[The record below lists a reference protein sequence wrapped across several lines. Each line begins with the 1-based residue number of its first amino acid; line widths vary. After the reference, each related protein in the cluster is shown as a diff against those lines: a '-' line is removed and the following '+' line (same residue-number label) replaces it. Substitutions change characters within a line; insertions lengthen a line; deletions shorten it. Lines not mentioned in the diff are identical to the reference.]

1 MTGTTALADW
11 LGRLESLS
19 PREIML
25 GLDRV
30 AAVLERLGADCPRTV
45 LHVGGTNGK
54 GSSVAMLGA
63 LLRGA
68 GYLTGTYTSPHLRR
82 YNERIAINGEP
93 VDDEDIV
100 SAFERIDAARGD
112 LPLTYFEFG
121 TLAALLVF
129 DDREVDV
136 AVFEVGLGGRL
147 DAVNAIE
154 PDAAL
159 ITSVA
164 LDHQEWLGE
173 SREAIA
179 REKAGIMRPGR
190 PVVYAEADRPESID
204 AFAKELGANLLAQGR
219 DFHYHAD
226 GDTWTWTGVEHTLA
240 SLERPGVDG
249 DFQLANAAG
258 VLALLEATGF
268 DAVLNPHLVSRE
280 LAAVRV
286 PGRMQ
291 VFADSHCWR
300 FDVAHNPA
308 AAEALAAMLD
318 ARPNEDRVAVVGMLG
333 DKDVEAI
340 VDALAP
346 HVREWIAVTADSPRA
361 IAAPELG
368 RRLANRLNRHCLVAD
383 SIEAAVDEARRC
395 AGASGEILVV
405 GSFSVVGPLQETL
418 GL

>member
-1 MTGTTALADW
+1 MTGTTPLAEW
-11 LGRLESLS
+11 LGRLESVS
-19 PREIML
+19 PDEIVL

-30 AAVLERLGADCPRTV
+30 AAVLDRIDADRPRTV

-93 VDDEDIV
+93 VEDENIV
-100 SAFERIDAARGD
+100 NAFERIEAARGD
-112 LPLTYFEFG
+112 IPLTYFEFG

-129 DDREVDV
+129 DDHEVDV

-154 PDAAL
+154 ADAAL
-159 ITSVA
+159 ITSIA
-164 LDHQEWLGE
+164 LDHQEWLGDT
-173 SREAIA
+173 REAIA
-179 REKAGIMRPGR
+179 REKAGIMRPAR
-190 PVVYAEADRPESID
+190 PVVYAEADRPGSID
-204 AFAKELGANLLAQGR
+204 TIASHLGASLLAQGR
-219 DFHYHAD
+219 DFHYLAE
-226 GDTWTWTGVEHTLA
+226 GDTWSWSGVSHTLS
-240 SLERPGVDG
+240 SLERPGIAG

-258 VLALLEATGF
+258 VLTLLEAAGF
-268 DAVLNPHLVSRE
+268 EDVLNSHLVNRE
-280 LAAVRV
+280 LGGLRV

-291 VFADSHCWR
+291 VFTDSNRWR

-318 ARPNEDRVAVVGMLG
+318 DLPDENRVAVVGMLG

-340 VDALAP
+340 VAALAP
-346 HVREWIAVTADSPRA
+346 HVGEWIAVTADSPRA
-361 IAAPELG
+361 IPAPELG
-368 RRLANRLNRHCLVAD
+368 RRVANRLNRHCQVAD
-383 SIEAAVDEARRC
+383 SMQAAVPAARRL
-395 AGASGEILVV
+395 AGADDEILVV
-405 GSFSVVGPLQETL
+405 GSFSVVGPLQEML

>member
-1 MTGTTALADW
+1 MTGTTPLAEW
-11 LGRLESLS
+11 LGRLESIS
-19 PREIML
+19 PTEIVL

-30 AAVLERLGADCPRTV
+30 AAVLERLHADRPRTV

-68 GYLTGTYTSPHLRR
+68 GYLTGTYTSPHLRQ

-93 VDDEDIV
+93 VEDENIV
-100 SAFERIDAARGD
+100 NAFERIEAARGD
-112 LPLTYFEFG
+112 IPLTYFEFG

-129 DDREVDV
+129 DDHEVDV

-147 DAVNAIE
+147 DAVNAID

-164 LDHQEWLGE
+164 LDHQEWLGDT
-173 SREAIA
+173 REAIA

-190 PVVYAEADRPESID
+190 PAVYAEADRPGSID
-204 AFAKELGANLLAQGR
+204 AVATDLGASLLAQGR
-219 DFHYHAD
+219 DFHYRAE
-226 GDTWTWTGVEHTLA
+226 GDTWSWTGVTHSLSSLA
-240 SLERPGVDG
+240 RPGIAG

-258 VLALLEATGF
+258 VLALLEAAGF
-268 DAVLNPHLVSRE
+268 DDVLNCHLVSRE
-280 LAAVRV
+280 LGGLHV

-291 VFADSHCWR
+291 EYTDSHRWR

-308 AAEALAAMLD
+308 AAEALAAMLGALPD
-318 ARPNEDRVAVVGMLG
+318 EDRVAIVGMLG

-340 VDALAP
+340 VAALAP
-346 HVREWIAVTADSPRA
+346 YVAEWIAVTADSPRA
-361 IAAPELG
+361 LPAPELG
-368 RRLANRLNRHCLVAD
+368 RRVANRLNRHCQVVD
-383 SIEAAVDEARRC
+383 SMEAALEAARRL
-395 AGASGEILVV
+395 ADPGNEILVV
-405 GSFSVVGPLQETL
+405 GSFSVVGPLQEML